1 MIESYASI
9 RARRHSWPPPVRAT
23 RQRPAHEATFQPP
36 LQRRTQN
43 RLGVGRNLSTCA
55 FTATPEV
62 AKTNGTGPLK
72 KLRAYTAP
80 LFASS
85 TSVDVVMV
93 EDQDEL
99 GEVPVDANF
108 SLVADC

>member
-1 MIESYASI
+1 
-9 RARRHSWPPPVRAT
+9 VRVH
-23 RQRPAHEATFQPP
+23 R
-36 LQRRTQN
+36 
-43 RLGVGRNLSTCA
+43 
-55 FTATPEV
+55 TPEV